1 MGENKTP
8 FKTNINQ
15 SVKAKTRQK
24 SRLSDY
30 LSGKPKPLKTSEV
43 NLDKERTHRVLWIL
57 KWVFLLPLSV
67 YALFWLLVYI
77 FDFFNT

>member
-15 SVKAKTRQK
+15 SVTAKPRK
-24 SRLSDY
+24 ENRLSGY
-30 LSGKPKPLKTSEV
+30 LSGKPKPLKTTKV
-43 NLDKERTHRVLWIL
+43 DLDKEKTHRIVWIMKLVL
-57 KWVFLLPLSV
+57 LLPLSV